1 MYSRGKKKLFRSSV
15 GRRYITRYIRSVV
28 KHQGNWFSQR
38 YNLELAGNK
47 RCCVSASRQL
57 VSYNVTRFILHIY
70 SLGRL
75 TFDSVLREWVRIQD
89 KKNSFQLLI
98 RYILIDKTKRLYYF
112 FFQLLSRLVVILL
125 INPAR

>member
-1 MYSRGKKKLFRSSV
+1 MNDQLIEETKDIVRNFTFYDIYIYIYVYSRGKKKLFRSSV

-89 KKNSFQLLI
+89 KKKFFSTFNTI
-98 RYILIDKTKRLYYF
+98 YI
-112 FFQLLSRLVVILL
+112 
-125 INPAR
+125 N

>member
-1 MYSRGKKKLFRSSV
+1 MNDQLIEETKDIVRNFTFYDIYIYTCIRGEKKKLFRSSV

-89 KKNSFQLLI
+89 KKKFFSTFNTI
-98 RYILIDKTKRLYYF
+98 YI
-112 FFQLLSRLVVILL
+112 
-125 INPAR
+125 N

>member
-1 MYSRGKKKLFRSSV
+1 MNDQLIEQTKDIVRNFTFYDLYIYVYSRGKKKLFRSSV

-89 KKNSFQLLI
+89 KKKFFSTFNTI
-98 RYILIDKTKRLYYF
+98 YI
-112 FFQLLSRLVVILL
+112 
-125 INPAR
+125 N